1 MKEVVMSEI
10 SPVKASKESLL
21 ARAVYR
27 LCEQDVSNESRRDVN
42 IGTCFAN
49 GLLVTVGAVI
59 TGHFALPFVASMWI
73 WCAVFALY
81 FWIGRAPQALLGFGP
96 VRAMFE
102 DDHRNFAD
110 GALTRSAKTMWL
122 KNG

>member
-1 MKEVVMSEI
+1 MSEVP
-10 SPVKASKESLL
+10 SSETSKESLL
-21 ARAVYR
+21 ARTVYR
-27 LCEQDVSNESRRDVN
+27 LCEQDVSNESRRDIN
-42 IGTCFAN
+42 IGTCFAT
-49 GLLVTVGAVI
+49 GILVTVGAVI
-59 TGHFALPFVASMWI
+59 SGRFAVPFVAAMWI

>member
-1 MKEVVMSEI
+1 MSEV
-10 SPVKASKESLL
+10 PPAETSKESLL
-21 ARAVYR
+21 ARAVLR

-42 IGTCFAN
+42 IATSFAT
-49 GLLVTVGAVI
+49 GLLVTVGAVVSARFSI
-59 TGHFALPFVASMWI
+59 PFIAAMWI

-102 DDHRNFAD
+102 DDHRIFAD